1 MAAPSREEVD
11 RYRALREELDH
22 KTGAINGAY
31 SDFDWVPLRY
41 MTRTVSRALIAGF
54 YRTARIGLVTPLRD
68 GMNLVAKEYVAAQN
82 PADPGVLVLSRFA
95 GAAAGLPEAL
105 LVNPFDID
113 AVAEAINAALVMPLE
128 ERQSRHVALLG
139 RVRAES
145 ASAYCQAFTAALW
158 GEH

>member
-1 MAAPSREEVD
+1 MKLGRLAGVERPAITCRMPSR
-11 RYRALREELDH
+11 
-22 KTGAINGAY
+22 TQ
-31 SDFDWVPLRY
+31 DFI
-41 MTRTVSRALIAGF
+41 LI
-54 YRTARIGLVTPLRD
+54 D
-68 GMNLVAKEYVAAQN
+68 
-82 PADPGVLVLSRFA
+82 A
-95 GAAAGLPEAL
+95 GA
-105 LVNPFDID
+105 N